1 MWVRSQDKTRLIDVK
16 EFTIRKIEATINE
29 IMPISQKKELDKHV
43 NEFVIKGN
51 TITHL
56 GYYSTE
62 EKALKVLDRL
72 ERHIQA
78 YLAAFQMPQDSE
90 VK

>member
-16 EFTIRKIEATINE
+16 EFTIKKIEATIDE
-29 IMPISQKKELDKHV
+29 IMFISNKNELEKHV

-51 TITHL
+51 TIINL

-78 YLAAFQMPQDSE
+78 YLAAYQMPQDSE